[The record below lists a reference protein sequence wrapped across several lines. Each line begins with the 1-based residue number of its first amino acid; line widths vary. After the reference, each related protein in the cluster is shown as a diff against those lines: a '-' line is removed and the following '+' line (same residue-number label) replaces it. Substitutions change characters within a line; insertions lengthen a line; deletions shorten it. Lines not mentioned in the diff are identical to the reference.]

1 LLKSTQNDLCE
12 TTEGVRSYSGYV
24 HLPAGALADLG
35 VQNQTY
41 EINTFFWFFESR
53 KDPANAPL
61 SIWMNG
67 GPGSSSMLGL
77 LRENGPC
84 YINSDSN
91 STYLS
96 EWSWNNE
103 VNMLYLDQP
112 VQVGMSYDTLTNIT
126 TNMDTGAVK
135 VADFSKEVPAQNAS
149 FYVGTYASQNY
160 NLTTRGTEN
169 SARAL
174 WNFAQVWFQGVYNLI
189 CVQTTC

>member
-1 LLKSTQNDLCE
+1 MRIRSGLSFCAVAAVRVLAQFPATPQGVTVLESQIEQGIKISYKEVRTRTAHLLFVIADQGAQNDLCE

-35 VQNQTY
+35 VPNQTY

-67 GPGSSSMLGL
+67 GPGSSSMVGL

-84 YINSDSN
+84 WINADSN
-91 STYLS
+91 STRTN

-103 VNMLYLDQP
+103 GMLHL
-112 VQVGMSYDTLTNIT
+112 VGLNAIMSDAI
-126 TNMDTGAVK
+126 
-135 VADFSKEVPAQNAS
+135 
-149 FYVGTYASQNY
+149 
-160 NLTTRGTEN
+160 
-169 SARAL
+169 
-174 WNFAQVWFQGVYNLI
+174 
-189 CVQTTC
+189 